1 MLSRTERRASAAY
14 HGPNTPLRYSL
25 IMKPILLVTAL
36 SFIAPLTAT
45 AQDSSAVQV
54 YGLLDAGVV
63 VERGCQGDCARTKVD
78 SGVASGSRIG
88 VRGRE
93 DLGGGTAAVYTL
105 EAGVLNDT
113 GAVEQ
118 SGKLFNREAYVGL
131 DGPMGLVTMGRQ
143 YNLVYETLTSVADP
157 FQGGMA
163 GSAANL
169 VGYTTKRYDNT
180 IKYKTKRARSGL
192 IGAVIYSFG
201 ESPFNSK
208 VNRAY
213 GGSLGYA
220 KGPVNIGI
228 THQRKDNLLDATGTT
243 PAVDQSARNTLVAAN
258 IDFGRFVGYAAY
270 GHSRGEG
277 SSHWDMSNPYGAVAQ
292 TLPTDKS
299 RDVLV
304 GVAVPLGATTLLAS
318 VIRKDDMTMLNR
330 DADQIAIG
338 ASYAL
343 SRRTDFYASL
353 AKIKNRNG
361 GAYTVGNATNLGRG
375 DRAFN
380 IGMRHA
386 F

>member
-1 MLSRTERRASAAY
+1 
-14 HGPNTPLRYSL
+14 
-25 IMKPILLVTAL
+25 MKPNLLVTAL
-36 SFIAPLTAT
+36 SLIAPLAAG
-45 AQDSSAVQV
+45 AQEPSSAEV

-63 VERGCQGDCARTKVD
+63 VEKGCKSDCARTKVD
-78 SGVASGSRIG
+78 SGIASGSRLG

-93 DLGGGTAAVYTL
+93 QLGGGTSAVYTL

-113 GAVEQ
+113 GASEQ
-118 SGKLFNREAYVGL
+118 NGKLFNRQAYVGI

-143 YNLVYETLTSVADP
+143 YNLVYETLTDVADP
-157 FQGGMA
+157 FHGGMA
-163 GSAANL
+163 GAASNL

-180 IKYKTKRARSGL
+180 VKYKTKRARSGL
-192 IGAVIYSFG
+192 IGAVQYSFG

-213 GGSLGYA
+213 GGSLGYN
-220 KGPVNIGI
+220 KGPINIGI

-258 IDFGRFVGYAAY
+258 VDFGRFIGYVAY
-270 GHSRGEG
+270 GQSRGEG
-277 SSHWDMSNPYGAVAQ
+277 SSHWDMSNPYGAVVQ

-299 RDVLV
+299 RDALF
-304 GVAVPLGATTLLAS
+304 GVAVPMGATTFLAS
-318 VIRKDDMTMLNR
+318 FIRKDDRTMLDR

-343 SRRTDFYASL
+343 SKRTDFYASL
-353 AKIKNRNG
+353 ARIKNRNG
-361 GAYTVGNATNLGRG
+361 GAYTVGNATSPGRG
-375 DRAFN
+375 DKAFN

>member
-1 MLSRTERRASAAY
+1 MNLTI
-14 HGPNTPLRYSL
+14 YSSSKL
-25 IMKPILLVTAL
+25 IMKPNLLVTAL
-36 SFIAPLTAT
+36 SLIAPLAAG
-45 AQDSSAVQV
+45 AQESSSTEV
-54 YGLLDAGVV
+54 YGLLDAGIVA
-63 VERGCQGDCARTKVD
+63 ERGCKSDCARTKVD
-78 SGVASGSRIG
+78 SGIASGSRLG

-93 DLGGGTAAVYTL
+93 DLGRGTSAVYTL

-113 GAVEQ
+113 GAAEQ
-118 SGKLFNREAYVGL
+118 SGKLFNRQAYVGI
-131 DGPMGLVTMGRQ
+131 DGPLGLVTLGRQ
-143 YNLVYETLTSVADP
+143 YNLVYETLTDVADP
-157 FQGGMA
+157 FHGGMA

-169 VGYTTKRYDNT
+169 VGYTTKRYDNAV
-180 IKYKTKRARSGL
+180 KYKTKRARSGL
-192 IGAVIYSFG
+192 IGAVQYSFG

-213 GGSLGYA
+213 GGSLGYEN
-220 KGPVNIGI
+220 GPVKIGI

-258 IDFGRFVGYAAY
+258 VDFGRFIGYAAF
-270 GHSRGEG
+270 GQSRGEG
-277 SSHWDMSNPYGAVAQ
+277 SQHWDMSNPYGAVAQ

-299 RDVLV
+299 RDLLF
-304 GVAVPLGATTLLAS
+304 GVAVPMGATTFLAS
-318 VIRKDDMTMLNR
+318 YIRKDDRTLANR

-343 SRRTDFYASL
+343 SKRTDFYAAL

-361 GAYTVGNATNLGRG
+361 GAYSVGNASNQGRG
-375 DRAFN
+375 DRALN